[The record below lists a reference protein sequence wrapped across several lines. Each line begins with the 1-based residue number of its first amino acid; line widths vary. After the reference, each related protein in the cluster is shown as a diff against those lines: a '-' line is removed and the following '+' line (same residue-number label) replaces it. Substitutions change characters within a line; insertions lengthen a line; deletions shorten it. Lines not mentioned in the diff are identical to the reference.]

1 MGIKVAFI
9 FLNLFPFFFFLIN
22 ILLFKQNLN
31 IFCIL
36 T

>member
-9 FLNLFPFFFFLIN
+9 FLNLFPIFFLIN